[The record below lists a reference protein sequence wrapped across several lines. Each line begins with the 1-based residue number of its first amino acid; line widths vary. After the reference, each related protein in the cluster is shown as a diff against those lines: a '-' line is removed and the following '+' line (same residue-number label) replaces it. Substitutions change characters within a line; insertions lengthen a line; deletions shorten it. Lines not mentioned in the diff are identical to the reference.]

1 MIILFL
7 LFLVFLINSF
17 LLIIFCIFF
26 LRFNIVFAKGSILGP
41 LFFLVY
47 INYLVLNLEC
57 DVHLFADDTSLLDCF
72 DDSAESNGIICR
84 DLEKNIRWSV
94 LWKVTFNA
102 NKTRYMIITRKN
114 NYLNYPPIYLHN
126 TSIERTDQ
134 YTHLG
139 LVVVY

>member
-1 MIILFL
+1 MTLQNQTVKF
-7 LFLVFLINSF
+7 V
-17 LLIIFCIFF
+17 
-26 LRFNIVFAKGSILGP
+26 
-41 LFFLVY
+41 
-47 INYLVLNLEC
+47 
-57 DVHLFADDTSLLDCF
+57 
-72 DDSAESNGIICR
+72 
-84 DLEKNIRWSV
+84 DLKKIERWSV

-139 LVVVY
+139 LVLLVILNGTSILKNVFVKLQSELLYSIV